1 MRRNLRK
8 SADEFTHVRKSG
20 IARQTKRDS
29 YPQLGLKTTG
39 LQRLSTSGALCL
51 VLGFLPFPAW
61 AADPIGTD
69 QARLTSL
76 QQKIEELYAA
86 GKYHEAIPIAEEHLK
101 LVEKLSGPDHAE
113 TASSCNDLGEL
124 FFRDGDYPHAET
136 MLRRALAIEEKALG
150 PEDPSAARTLLILG
164 ELHMEMGDLTGA
176 EPIFQRALKIRE
188 KALGPDDLD
197 LGEVLA
203 DLSELYRTV
212 GDYGKAEPLSLRALK
227 IYETKAGPEHPNTA
241 TVLNNQAML
250 YQDMS
255 DYAKAEPLLQRAL
268 AISEKA
274 LGPDHPEVAFRLN
287 NLAVLYMDQLG
298 EYARAEPLLLRA
310 LRIRETA
317 LGPEHLYTVATLM
330 NLASCYDYLLQ
341 TEKAESLYQKC
352 VTIQEKLQPDHPGTA
367 MTMSNFGHFY
377 AKLDQP
383 AKAEDLY
390 RRALKIEEKAVGP
403 DHPDTA
409 LILQNLAWAYAD
421 KGDFAGAEQLYR
433 RALKI
438 DEKTFGP
445 DHPDTERVLRNLAAL
460 KIDQGKT
467 DEALGLAL
475 RADKAGQKRLANILS
490 FTSEEQRLA
499 FANTMAPYNVLGTL
513 GRAAELAQVVLRYKG
528 IVLDSLLED
537 RLAAEASA
545 NPKQREVVAQARAA
559 KQRLMKLWL
568 EIPKDASLE
577 ARKKRDAER
586 NQLSKRVEELEASLA
601 RQFAGLG
608 KARRALGVTVP
619 QVQGVLADNQVL
631 IELVFYNHYVGKNK
645 SEGRYGALVV
655 ARRGE
660 TKWVPLGNAADIK
673 KNVSLYQKSARGQTD
688 EGTLNRA
695 LRGLHAQLWE
705 GIEKV
710 LPAGAKTVI
719 ISPDAE
725 LSFVSFA
732 TLLAAD
738 DKFLGEKYSI
748 RYVASG
754 RDLLRESKSAGNP
767 ATVIYAN
774 PDFGTTGNAPATA
787 SGADGLRS
795 TERRDLQ
802 SIVLPPLPGTA
813 REAAALAERTGNS
826 ATLFLAS
833 AATEAELRRVAA
845 PRILHLATHGFFL
858 PEINA
863 GAEKGVADESQPR
876 RGRLVNPM
884 HRSGVAMAGAQNT
897 LQAWGRGE
905 VPPTD
910 NDGIVTAEE
919 VGGLKLDGTWL
930 VTLSACETGSGEVR
944 AGEGVIGL
952 RRGFVQAG
960 AKNLLMTLWPISDDT
975 TVEMMMDFYTEALRS
990 RDAAQALAE
999 TQRAWLVRL
1008 RQEKGL
1014 LAAVRLAGP
1023 FIMSSQGKP

>member
-1 MRRNLRK
+1 MGSVAVGQANWFDTFRL
-8 SADEFTHVRKSG
+8 TP
-20 IARQTKRDS
+20 ILARQ
-29 YPQLGLKTTG
+29 QEGILKDTFPSARPG
-39 LQRLSTSGALCL
+39 VRLSAVFAVLLCWSA
-51 VLGFLPFPAW
+51 VGR
-61 AADPIGTD
+61 AAEPSEADRA
-69 QARLTSL
+69 QLASL
-76 QQKIEELYAA
+76 QKEIEELYGAA
-86 GKYHEAIPIAEEHLK
+86 KYREAIPVAEKRLK
-101 LVEKLSGPDHAE
+101 LVEKIFGPDKLE
-113 TASSCNDLGEL
+113 TAESCNDLGEL
-124 FFRDGDYPHAET
+124 FFRDGDYTHAAAS
-136 MLRRALAIEEKALG
+136 LQRGLSIAEKALG
-150 PEDPSAARTLLILG
+150 PEDVSVAKTLVILG
-164 ELHMEMGDLTGA
+164 ELHMEKGDLAAA
-176 EPIFQRALKIRE
+176 ELIFKRALKIRE
-188 KALGPDDLD
+188 KALGPDELD

-203 DLSELYRTV
+203 DLSELYRSI
-212 GDYGKAEPLSLRALK
+212 GDYGKAEPLSQRALK

-250 YQDMS
+250 YQDIS

-298 EYARAEPLLLRA
+298 EFARAEPLLLRA
-310 LRIRETA
+310 LKIRETA
-317 LGPEHLYTVATLM
+317 LGPEHLLTVATLM
-330 NLASCYDYLLQ
+330 NLASCYDYLHQ

-352 VTIQEKLQPDHPGTA
+352 VSLQEKLEPDHAATA
-367 MTMSNFGHFY
+367 ITLSNFGHFY
-377 AKLDQP
+377 AKLDQS
-383 AKAEDLY
+383 AKAEALY
-390 RRALKIEEKAVGP
+390 RRALKIEEKAVGL

-409 LILQNLAWAYAD
+409 LILQNLAWARIDNGDLAD
-421 KGDFAGAEQLYR
+421 AEQLYR

-438 DEKTFGP
+438 DETTFGP

-460 KIDQGKT
+460 KIDQGKAN
-467 DEALGLAL
+467 DALTLAV

-499 FANTMAPYNVLGTL
+499 FANTVAPYNVLGTL

-545 NPKQREVVAQARAA
+545 NPTQRETVGQARAA
-559 KQRLMKLWL
+559 KQRLMKLLL
-568 EIPKDASLE
+568 EVPKDASEE
-577 ARKKRDAER
+577 ARRKRELEKE
-586 NQLSKRVEELEASLA
+586 QLSKRVEELEASLA

-608 KARRALGVTVP
+608 KARRALGVTVA
-619 QVQGVLADNQVL
+619 QVQGALAAKQVL
-631 IELVFYNHYVGKNK
+631 IELVLYNHYLGKNK
-645 SEGRYGALVV
+645 SEGRYGALVIV
-655 ARRGE
+655 PSGE

-673 KNVSLYQKSARGQTD
+673 KSVSLYQKSARGQTD
-688 EGTLNRA
+688 EATLNRA
-695 LRGLHAQLWE
+695 LRGLHAQIWE

-710 LPAGAKTVI
+710 LPPDARTVI

-738 DKFLGEKYSI
+738 GKFLGEKYSI

-754 RDLLRESKSAGNP
+754 RDLLRENMPSANP

-774 PDFGTTGNAPATA
+774 PDFGAAGPTPATISE
-787 SGADGLRS
+787 SGGLRS
-795 TERRDLQ
+795 TERSDLQ
-802 SIVLPPLPGTA
+802 SVVLPPLPGTA
-813 REAAALAERTGNS
+813 KEAAALAERAGKS
-826 ATLFLAS
+826 ATLFLES

-845 PRILHLATHGFFL
+845 PRVLHLATHGFFL

-863 GAEKGVADESQPR
+863 GGEKGSAGADDSQPR
-876 RGRLVNPM
+876 RGKLVNPM

-897 LQAWGRGE
+897 LQAWGKGE

-960 AKNLLMTLWPISDDT
+960 AKNLLMTLWPISDET
-975 TVEMMMDFYTEALRS
+975 TIQIMMDFYEKALRS
-990 RDAAQALAE
+990 KDAAEALAE